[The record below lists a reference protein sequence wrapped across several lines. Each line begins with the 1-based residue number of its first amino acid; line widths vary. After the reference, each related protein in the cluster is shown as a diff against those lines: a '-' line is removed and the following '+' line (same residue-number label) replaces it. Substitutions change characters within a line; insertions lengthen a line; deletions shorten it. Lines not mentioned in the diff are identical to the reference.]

1 MNKKITGAK
10 RFFRTMISRKVV
22 ILGIIGTSFFVLIAI
37 FAPLIATQDITAMD
51 ATQVLA
57 GISGEHWLG
66 TDIYGRDVFS
76 RLVYGTR
83 VSLLTGVISVLL
95 AAVIGTFLGMA
106 CAFYGGIIDRLI
118 MGMCEVWNSI
128 PQIVISMT
136 LVTMFGGGL
145 INMAVILCLTCIP
158 GTIRMMRASSLSLM
172 SSDYVLAARLSGQSK
187 LKIMYKHILPNAISP
202 IIVSATSQIG
212 NTILM
217 ESGLSFL
224 GVGIK
229 VPTPSWGTIL
239 SEARPYLMVKPL
251 YVLAPCICI
260 ALLIIS
266 LNLLGDGVRDALD
279 PSLKGET

>member
-1 MNKKITGAK
+1 MNKKLEAAK
-10 RFFRTMISRKVV
+10 RFFRTMISRRVV
-22 ILGIIGTSFFVLIAI
+22 ILGIIGTAFFVLVAI
-37 FAPLIATQDITAMD
+37 FAPFIATHDTSAMD
-51 ATQVLA
+51 STQIMV
-57 GISGEHWLG
+57 GISSEHWLG
-66 TDIYGRDVFS
+66 TDMYGRDIFS
-76 RLVYGTR
+76 RLVCGAR

-95 AAVIGTFLGMA
+95 AAVIGTFLGML
-106 CAFYGGIIDRLI
+106 CSFYGGVIDRLI
-118 MGMCEVWNSI
+118 MGVCEVWNSI
-128 PQIVISMT
+128 PQVIISMT
-136 LVTMFGGGL
+136 LVTMFGGG
-145 INMAVILCLTCIP
+145 IANMALILCLSCVP
-158 GTIRMMRASSLSLM
+158 GIIRMMRASSLSLM

-212 NTILM
+212 TTILM

-239 SEARPYLMVKPL
+239 SEARPYLMLKPL
-251 YVLAPCICI
+251 YVMAPCVCI

-279 PSLKGET
+279 PSLKGEN